1 MSRDDTILDLSRRL
15 RDGGL
20 TRREFVTRALALGLS
35 LSAAGTLLAA
45 CGEEE
50 EEPAAGGATL
60 PPMDET
66 IPEEIVVFN
75 WADYIAPS
83 VRKAFET
90 EYGIKVKEAYFDN
103 NEAMLA
109 KLKAGATGYDIAVPT
124 SYTASILIK
133 SDMVDP
139 LDPAYLP
146 NMQYTLPA
154 FQDPPY
160 DPGTDGLSYTVPYM
174 WGTAGYCL
182 RTDILDDPITKWADL
197 WNTKYE
203 NEISMMFDERECMG
217 AALKLL
223 GYSLNTT
230 DEAEINEAADKL
242 IEQKP
247 LVQKYVITNSY
258 REIVAGKA
266 PITHCW
272 NGEVALAVNNMGEG
286 SEKNVRYVFP
296 DEGFSTWV
304 DTLVIPKGGNSRY
317 GAHLFM
323 DFLMRPEVSAENAL
337 WIGYLPV
344 SEEAL
349 ETVKAENPVAE
360 MIIPTEAEMERAE
373 VLSDVGEAARLY
385 TDAWQRVVA
394 A

>member
-1 MSRDDTILDLSRRL
+1 MSRDDTLVDLVQRL
-15 RDGGL
+15 GTGRIS
-20 TRREFVTRALALGLS
+20 RREFIVRALAVGVS
-35 LSAAGTLLAA
+35 LSAAGTVLAA
-45 CGEEE
+45 CGDSGDG
-50 EEPAAGGATL
+50 EPAAGATM

-66 IPEEIVVFN
+66 KPEQIIVFN
-75 WADYIAPS
+75 WAEYIAPS
-83 VRKAFET
+83 VRKGFET

-124 SYTASILIK
+124 GYTASILIK
-133 SDMVDP
+133 SGMVDP
-139 LDPAYLP
+139 VDPDYLP
-146 NMQYTLPA
+146 NMKYTLPA
-154 FQDPPY
+154 FQNPPY
-160 DPGTDGLSYTVPYM
+160 DPGTNGLNYTVPYM

-197 WNTKYE
+197 WNTKYKG
-203 NEISMMFDERECMG
+203 EISMMFDERECMG

-230 DEAEINEAADKL
+230 DEAQINEAADKL

-286 SEKNVRYVFP
+286 GEKKVRYVFP
-296 DEGFSTWV
+296 EEGFSTWV

-323 DFLMRPEVSAENAL
+323 DYLMRPEVSAENAL

-344 SEEAL
+344 SQQAL
-349 ETVKAENPVAE
+349 DTVKAENPVAD
-360 MIIPTEAEMERAE
+360 MIIPTDADMERAE